1 MFILQCLIVK
11 KNTANCLKRAATNI
25 VLSVL
30 DVPAYIVSFSAS
42 LDMNQVPEKLSFGQ
56 YLKQYVMKEAVIY
69 KILRYRQNRIDVT
82 PMRSDG
88 EITADTKQKSNN
100 FTSPTVSV
108 RIHRIITRQHPRLH
122 QNPHHKNSTPNISTR
137 CKRNS
142 YITSIPIDF
151 VLPKLLN
158 YLAFQSFDFEL
169 PDEGYSRN
177 VHVH

>member
-1 MFILQCLIVK
+1 MLRTVFIFPRQCTYIVFILQCLIVK
-11 KNTANCLKRAATNI
+11 KTTGKLSKKSRNRHRSKRFRRPR
-25 VLSVL
+25 LYCKFL
-30 DVPAYIVSFSAS
+30 GK
-42 LDMNQVPEKLSFGQ
+42 NQVPDKLYLGQ
-56 YLKQYVMKEAVIY
+56 NLKQYVMKEAVIY
-69 KILRYRQNRIDVT
+69 KILRYRQNRC
-82 PMRSDG
+82 R
-88 EITADTKQKSNN
+88 TKNT
-100 FTSPTVSV
+100 TSPTVSV
-108 RIHRIITRQHPRLH
+108 RIHRRITRQHPRLH

-142 YITSIPIDF
+142 YITSIPIDC